1 MGAHLAVVEDVE
13 TIVLM
18 DVRRAAQDVVLNVMQ
33 DALMRVMDAKVRALP
48 FALQDVALIVILYA
62 AKIVDLHVKQCAED
76 V

>member
-62 AKIVDLHVKQCAED
+62 AKIVALRVKQCVED